1 VRSPTDHPLL
11 KVVGFAAVVGLIIGL
26 AVAGASGGSG
36 SDASPAAT
44 DATQTGSTTNTV
56 TTASSHP
63 VSVELETK
71 KLVWV
76 CLVDQDRRPVIDGLN
91 LVAHQAV
98 GPYGAK
104 AFEVSFGNGSI
115 ELTLNGNPVDVPGI
129 AAPLAYRITPE
140 GATRLPPTAGPSCT

>member
-1 VRSPTDHPLL
+1 MRSPASHPLL
-11 KVVGFAAVVGLIIGL
+11 TVVGFAAVVGLIVGL
-26 AVAGASGGSG
+26 AIAGASGGSG

-44 DATQTGSTTNTV
+44 DATQAGSTTNTV
-56 TTASSHP
+56 TTGSSYTASI
-63 VSVELETK
+63 EFDTK

-76 CLVDQDRRPVIDGLN
+76 CLVDQRRRPVIDGLN

-104 AFEVSFGNGSI
+104 AFDVSFGNGSI
-115 ELTLNGNPVDVPGI
+115 ELAVNGEPVDVPAI

-140 GATRLPPTAGPSCT
+140 GATRLSPAAGPSCT